1 MILRCKIYPVNLPR
15 GVSSSYF
22 GRGVGSMKNSIR
34 VAIVG
39 RPNVGKSSL
48 FNKLL
53 GERKAIVH
61 DLPGVTRDRV
71 TGELK
76 WEGAKFLISDTGG
89 YVPGDDPITKGVN
102 QQTSGAIEEADIVL
116 FVVNSKEG
124 LLPFDFEIANTLRK
138 FQKDV
143 IVCVNKVDNER
154 LESMLY
160 EFYSLGYDKLV
171 AVSALHG
178 TSIGTLL
185 DMLKALAGNGE
196 VHVQEVEKIVPKVSI
211 VGRPNVGKSSLLN
224 RIVGSKRVIVSEL
237 PGTTRDLIDIKV
249 EYFKKEYIF
258 VDTPG
263 IRKKSKIEEDLE
275 RICSLKAIDSIKKSD
290 VALLLIDSTIGVT
303 EQDLK
308 IAGFIDE
315 NYKCAIVAINKWDM
329 VKGNKAKEKAILE
342 YTRYKFEFL
351 KYAPIIALSAKTGF
365 GLKALIKSID
375 NVYAEYS
382 TRIET
387 SRLNKVLG
395 EVVSTHGLARR
406 GRAILKFYYATQVS
420 ICPPTIVAFVNYPEL
435 IKEHYERFL
444 KNRLRESLGI
454 PFSPIRLI
462 FRKRS

>member
-1 MILRCKIYPVNLPR
+1 MDNLLRVT
-15 GVSSSYF
+15 
-22 GRGVGSMKNSIR
+22 
-34 VAIVG
+34 IVG

-48 FNKLL
+48 FNRLL

-61 DLPGVTRDRV
+61 NLAGVTRDRV

-76 WEGAKFLISDTGG
+76 QEGFKFLICDTGG
-89 YVPGDDPITKGVN
+89 YVQGGDQITQSVN
-102 QQTSGAIEEADIVL
+102 QQTDSAIEEADVVL
-116 FVVNSKEG
+116 FVVDAKDG
-124 LLPFDFEIANTLRK
+124 LVPFDFEIANTLRK

-154 LESMLY
+154 LESTLY
-160 EFYSLGYDKLV
+160 EFYGLGFDELI

-178 TSIGTLL
+178 TGIDILL
-185 DMLKALAGNGE
+185 DMLKARVKNDMSNIL
-196 VHVQEVEKIVPKVSI
+196 EVEKAIPKISI

-224 RIVGSKRVIVSEL
+224 KIVGSKRVIVSEL

-263 IRKKSKIEEDLE
+263 IRKKSKIAEDLE
-275 RICSLKAIDSIKKSD
+275 RISSLRAIDSLRKSD
-290 VALLLIDSTIGVT
+290 IALLLIDPTTGIT

-308 IAGFIDE
+308 IAGLIDE
-315 NYKCAIVAINKWDM
+315 NYKCAIIAINKWDM
-329 VKGNKAKEKAILE
+329 VKGNKTKEITILE
-342 YTRYKFEFL
+342 HARYKFEFL
-351 KYAPIIALSAKTGF
+351 KYAPIIAISAKTGF
-365 GLKALIKSID
+365 GLKALIKTVD
-375 NVYAEYS
+375 NIYGHYT
-382 TRIET
+382 TRVET

-395 EVVSTHGLARR
+395 EIVGTQGALRKVR
-406 GRAILKFYYATQVS
+406 GTLKFYYATQVS

-435 IKEHYERFL
+435 VRDHYERFL

-454 PFSPIRLI
+454 PFSPIRLL